1 MNYCSIYEMWWKNKI
16 FDIASH
22 ESLRE
27 NIIFSAVLEQI
38 LDVPIMLATCN
49 LAFRS
54 SKENIGDSNKGNF
67 LSVIKLLAKYDP
79 I

>member
-1 MNYCSIYEMWWKNKI
+1 MWWKNKI
-16 FDIASH
+16 IDIASH

-54 SKENIGDSNKGNF
+54 SKENIRDSNKGNF